1 MKLIRIAAENYKGK
15 TFDISLQQTTFI
27 KGVNRSGKTTVID
40 AVYDILTGTMSD
52 GSTVSNIRP
61 MDEHGLDANDDP
73 VIREIDVEFD
83 GTVSTIRK
91 ITRKKFA
98 KNRQTGEMVF
108 KGNEDSYEIDGFP
121 YKPAE
126 FKKWLAERLDAEKT
140 SFSLNP
146 KLLIG
151 QILKNTVTARKTLV
165 TMSGYDQS
173 AFVKDFPEFADI
185 AEMLKG
191 HTPDELRKVLNR
203 QLKECQS
210 EMNLAQSSIKM
221 LNELSADRQ
230 IEEPEEKAQ
239 LTAELERFQ
248 KCLEGKKNRLAEML
262 AEDVPDIQKIVDEQN
277 SIVRRA
283 NESMMAERAES
294 QKKIENMSSRVLS
307 EEVEL
312 GKLKAEFAEAKK
324 QYEDNSEALKVWK
337 DKLSE
342 LGVSTLDV
350 QTICPTCGQTLPEAE
365 VKKAYEKWEEQKLKD
380 IDYVKTQI
388 AILEKQIKYA
398 VSKLKQTQ
406 VEYKALKG
414 EVDVFHEQIEA
425 EKKNVSAFPALK
437 TVEDIPE
444 AKALDD
450 KIAELKKR
458 QQCIDILNKDIRS
471 LEDSVFKI
479 ERRIKEIDFGIQMKQ
494 REAEADKQRLSDQE
508 NILERKQAEYG
519 RVMGTLDRL
528 KEYSMTSNRYLED
541 YINSFFDHFKFSL
554 FGETQSGEPFETCQ
568 MLVDGIPYGN
578 GLNHGDMILCEI
590 DLARGFQKMMN
601 VNFPILVD
609 DSESLDADRIPKI
622 DNQLIVLRRTDD
634 KELVVTYG

>member
-1 MKLIRIAAENYKGK
+1 
-15 TFDISLQQTTFI
+15 
-27 KGVNRSGKTTVID
+27 
-40 AVYDILTGTMSD
+40 MSD
-52 GSTVSNIRP
+52 GTTADNVRSVN
-61 MDEHGLDANDDP
+61 EHGLDANDDP
-73 VIREIDVEFD
+73 VIRETDVEID
-83 GTVSTIRK
+83 GAVYTIRK
-91 ITRKKFA
+91 ITKKKFA

-165 TMSGYDQS
+165 AMSGYDQS
-173 AFVKDFPEFADI
+173 SFVKDYPEFSDI
-185 AEMLKG
+185 ADMLKG
-191 HTPDELRKVLNR
+191 HTVDELKKVLNG
-203 QLKECQS
+203 QLKNAKQDMELC
-210 EMNLAQSSIKM
+210 QSSIKM
-221 LNELSADRQ
+221 LNELSTERKV
-230 IEEPEEKAQ
+230 EEPEEKAQ

-248 KCLEGKKNRLAEML
+248 KCLEGKKSRLAELM
-262 AEDVPDIQKIVDEQN
+262 AEDVSDIQKVVDEQN

-283 NESMMAERAES
+283 NESMMAERVEA

-324 QYEDNSEALKVWK
+324 QYEDNGKAIGDWQLKLHGLETAVIN
-337 DKLSE
+337 
-342 LGVSTLDV
+342 V
-350 QTICPTCGQTLPEAE
+350 QTVCPTCGQNLPAE
-365 VKKAYEKWEEQKLKD
+365 EVDKAYAHLRAENDKA
-380 IDYVKTQI
+380 IDEAKKQI
-388 AILEKQIKYA
+388 AMLEKQIKYLMG
-398 VSKLKQTQ
+398 KLKQTQ

-414 EVDVFHEQIEA
+414 EIDVFHQQIEA
-425 EKKNVSAFPALK
+425 EKENVSAFPSLK
-437 TVEDIPE
+437 IVEDIPE

-479 ERRIKEIDFGIQMKQ
+479 ERRINEIDFGIQMKR
-494 REAEADKQRLSDQE
+494 REAEADKKRMADQQ
-508 NILERKQAEYG
+508 NSLKRAQAEYG
-519 RVMGTLDRL
+519 RIIGILDRL
-528 KEYSMTSNRYLED
+528 KEFSMTSNRYLED

-568 MLVDGIPYGN
+568 MLVNGIPYGN

-590 DLARGFQKMMN
+590 DLARGFQKMMG
-601 VNFPILVD
+601 VNLPIFVD
-609 DSESLDADRIPKI
+609 DSESLDEDRIPKL

-634 KELVVTYG
+634 KELTVTYG

>member
-1 MKLIRIAAENYKGK
+1 
-15 TFDISLQQTTFI
+15 
-27 KGVNRSGKTTVID
+27 
-40 AVYDILTGTMSD
+40 MSD
-52 GSTVSNIRP
+52 GTSADNVRP
-61 MDEHGLDANDDP
+61 TDEHGNDANNDP
-73 VIREIDVEFD
+73 VIREMDADFD
-83 GTVSTIRK
+83 GSVHTLRK
-91 ITRKKFA
+91 ISKKKFA

-121 YKPAE
+121 CKKTE
-126 FKKWLAERLDAEKT
+126 FQKWLAERLDAET
-140 SFSLNP
+140 CNFCLNP
-146 KLLIG
+146 KVFIREM
-151 QILKNTVTARKTLV
+151 QKNTVNARKTLLKV
-165 TMSGYDQS
+165 SGYKGADL
-173 AFVKDFPEFADI
+173 PEFQDI
-185 AEMLKG
+185 IDALKG

-221 LNELSADRQ
+221 LNELSTERKV
-230 IEEPEEKAQ
+230 EEPEEKAQ

-248 KCLEGKKNRLAEML
+248 KCLEGKKSRLAETL
-262 AEDVPDIQKIVDEQN
+262 AEDVPDIQKIIDEQN

-294 QKKIENMSSRVLS
+294 QKKIENMSARVLS

-337 DKLSE
+337 GKLSE

-380 IDYVKTQI
+380 IDYVKAQI

-398 VSKLKQTQ
+398 VSKLRQTQ

-414 EVDVFHEQIEA
+414 EIDVFHQQIEA
-425 EKKNVSAFPALK
+425 EKGNVSAFPSLK
-437 TVEDIPE
+437 IVEDIPE

-479 ERRIKEIDFGIQMKQ
+479 ERRIKEIDFGIEMKQ
-494 REAEADKQRLSDQE
+494 REAEADKQRLSDQQ

-519 RVMGTLDRL
+519 RIMGTLDRL

-601 VNFPILVD
+601 VNLPIFVD
-609 DSESLDADRIPKI
+609 DSESLDEDRIPKI

-634 KELVVTYG
+634 KELTVSYGD

>member
-1 MKLIRIAAENYKGK
+1 MKILRVAGQNYKGK
-15 TFDISLQQTTFI
+15 EQFEVNLNSQCPMVC
-27 KGVNRSGKTTVID
+27 GVNRSGKTTVID
-40 AVYDILTGTMSD
+40 AVYDILTGKMSD
-52 GSTVSNIRP
+52 GTSADNVRP
-61 MDEHGLDANDDP
+61 TDEHGNDANNDP
-73 VIREIDVEFD
+73 VIREMDVDFD
-83 GTVSTIRK
+83 GSVHTLRK
-91 ITRKKFA
+91 ISKKKFA

-121 YKPAE
+121 CKKTE
-126 FKKWLAERLDAEKT
+126 FQKWLAERLDAEACN
-140 SFSLNP
+140 FCLNP
-146 KLLIG
+146 KVFIREM
-151 QILKNTVTARKTLV
+151 QKNTVNARKTLLKV
-165 TMSGYDQS
+165 SGYKGADL
-173 AFVKDFPEFADI
+173 PEYQDI
-185 AEMLKG
+185 IDALKG

-203 QLKECQS
+203 QLKEAQQ
-210 EMNLAQSSIKM
+210 EMTLAQSSIKM
-221 LNELSADRQ
+221 LNELSTERKV
-230 IEEPEEKAQ
+230 EEPEEKAQ

-248 KCLEGKKNRLAEML
+248 KCLEGKKSRLAEML
-262 AEDVPDIQKIVDEQN
+262 AEDVPDTQKIVDEQN

-324 QYEDNSEALKVWK
+324 QYDDNSKELTEWTFKLTELENKVIN
-337 DKLSE
+337 
-342 LGVSTLDV
+342 V
-350 QTICPTCGQTLPEAE
+350 QTICPTCGQNLPADD
-365 VKKAYEKWEEQKLKD
+365 VDKAYAKLKAEND
-380 IDYVKTQI
+380 KAVNEAKIQI
-388 AILEKQIKYA
+388 EFLKKQIKYA

-414 EVDVFHEQIEA
+414 EIDVFHEQIEA

-437 TVEDIPE
+437 TIEDIPE
-444 AKALDD
+444 AKALDE
-450 KIAELKKR
+450 KVGELKKR

-479 ERRIKEIDFGIQMKQ
+479 ERRIKEIDFGIEMKQ
-494 REAEADKQRLSDQE
+494 REAEADKQRLSDQK

-519 RVMGTLDRL
+519 RIMGTLDRL

-601 VNFPILVD
+601 VNLPIFVD

-622 DNQLIVLRRTDD
+622 ENQLIVLRRTDD